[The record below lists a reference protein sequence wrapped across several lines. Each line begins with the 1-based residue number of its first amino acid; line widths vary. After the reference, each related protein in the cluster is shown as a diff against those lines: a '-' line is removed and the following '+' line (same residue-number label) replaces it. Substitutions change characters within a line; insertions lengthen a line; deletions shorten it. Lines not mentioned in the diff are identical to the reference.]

1 MQIHEITQQQL
12 EEGLADFA
20 KSAGQNIS
28 KGAKA
33 VGKKVGPLAK
43 SAGQKLGKA
52 YNAFANTT
60 VGGDIVNAVA
70 SPFQKAHAAITTPG
84 GLTSA
89 SGYASAMDNYYRAQ
103 NATLAPQVTQAVSG
117 RVAQQTQAR
126 AKQLTKQWLQQVKP
140 TPTAAP
146 APVAAP
152 TTAPTPTVNAPKAK
166 PGQMPAGVAS
176 SAQGKKMQQLYG
188 KPKGGIQN
196 IPSDLEEAT
205 AVTAQQFQQ
214 WADSQLATQMSGT
227 NKTITMAQVRQQDK
241 AAAQALSAALT
252 AITKNPSDPVAVE
265 NYFMTAMTAMQKL
278 AKQSKQSNSPT
289 SSAGPLST
297 LLSPQAISTIKNLAQ
312 DPAQNS
318 AIKQTL
324 GLR

>member
-12 EEGLADFA
+12 DEGLADFA
-20 KSAGQNIS
+20 KTAGQNIS

-33 VGKKVGPLAK
+33 VGKTVGPLAA

-70 SPFQKAHAAITTPG
+70 SPFQKAKAAITTPG

-103 NATLAPQVTQAVSG
+103 NATLAPQVTQTVSG

-126 AKQLTKQWLQQVKP
+126 AKQLTKQWLQQVK
-140 TPTAAP
+140 TPT
-146 APVAAP
+146 
-152 TTAPTPTVNAPKAK
+152 TSTAPTPPANTPRAK
-166 PGQMPAGVAS
+166 PGQMPAAVAAS
-176 SAQGKKMQQLYG
+176 KTGQNMQKMLGQ
-188 KPKGGIQN
+188 PKGGIQDMT
-196 IPSDLEEAT
+196 SDLEEAAT
-205 AVTAQQFQQ
+205 GTAQQFQQ
-214 WADSQLATQMSGT
+214 WADSQLATPMSGT

-241 AAAQALSAALT
+241 AAAQALNAALAT
-252 AITKNPSDPVAVE
+252 IAKNPSDPVAVE

-278 AKQSKQSNSPT
+278 SKQAKQSALPSGVG
-289 SSAGPLST
+289 GPIST
-297 LLSPQAISTIKNLAQ
+297 LISPQAISTIQKLAQ
-312 DPAQNS
+312 DPTQNN
-318 AIKQTL
+318 AIKKTL